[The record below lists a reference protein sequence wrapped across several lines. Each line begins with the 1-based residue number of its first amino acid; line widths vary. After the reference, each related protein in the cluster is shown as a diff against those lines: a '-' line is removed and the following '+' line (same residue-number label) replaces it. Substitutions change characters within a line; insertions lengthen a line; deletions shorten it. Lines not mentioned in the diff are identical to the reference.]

1 MTSVFD
7 YLSDSTTQLGTL
19 AWIFFLLQI
28 AVIGAGVYFQFL
40 HQERKALRKTLLQRL
55 GIALL
60 VLGGVGVLLTVLRVS
75 NVALFTQRYWLYL
88 MLLGEA
94 AFGGYVFYYAKKVYP
109 SQVAASVASRGKKST
124 RKAAPTTKAPAPVQ
138 ERNGAATHDHDD
150 EETHA
155 VEEAPRSRRE
165 ARRKRKRKQR

>member
-40 HQERKALRKTLLQRL
+40 RQEKKALRKTLLQRL

-60 VLGGVGVLLTVLRVS
+60 VLGGAGVLLTVLRVS

-88 MLLGEA
+88 MLLVEA

-124 RKAAPTTKAPAPVQ
+124 RKAAPTAKAPAQVQ
-138 ERNGAATHDHDD
+138 ERNGAATHDHD
-150 EETHA
+150 EETPA
-155 VEEAPRSRRE
+155 AEEAPRSRRE